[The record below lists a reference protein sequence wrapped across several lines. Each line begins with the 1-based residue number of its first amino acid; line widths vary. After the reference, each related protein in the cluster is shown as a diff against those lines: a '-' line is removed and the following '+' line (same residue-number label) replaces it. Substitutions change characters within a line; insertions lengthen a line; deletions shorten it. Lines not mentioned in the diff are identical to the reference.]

1 MNKPK
6 IKLIVVATAALLA
19 ELIAPI
25 FVGTASAAVPV
36 FAQAFVRPDHFK
48 ALTGTALTVCATPT
62 AATTALTE
70 DQVVIVIPTDAG
82 ATDFTL
88 DSNAAHWTAWND
100 NLPAGS
106 TFWPGMTSGTTHATS
121 VSGHTVTFPSGDLT
135 VAGGQ
140 VCFKIAGL
148 TLAGAA
154 VLTNG
159 STVSS
164 TGITGG
170 TFYSKVSSGPT
181 IVNQTNWAYTVTTDD
196 TIVVSAVVPPNFTL
210 ALDAYTDAFTTNL
223 DPTAIVSTAGR
234 TATIST
240 NAPGGW
246 IAWAKD
252 LYSGLHSAT
261 SSYTIASGLMNPY
274 PTQTKFVGNP
284 FFDLVPSGGG
294 VGREGYVMDV
304 TINTDATGGCT
315 VGTDAAYGSTTGSG
329 GGVLDNTAYEPI
341 ASCTGT
347 APATSDGDILN
358 LVERA
363 VIRGGTPAGTD
374 YTDSITVVGAGN
386 F

>member
-1 MNKPK
+1 
-6 IKLIVVATAALLA
+6 
-19 ELIAPI
+19 
-25 FVGTASAAVPV
+25 V
-36 FAQAFVRPDHFK
+36 FAQAFVRPDRFK

-62 AATTALTE
+62 AATTGVTE
-70 DQVVIVIPTDAG
+70 NQVVIVIPTDSG
-82 ATDFTL
+82 ATDFALNST
-88 DSNAAHWTAWND
+88 AANWTAWND

-121 VSGHTVTFPSGDLT
+121 VSGHTVTFASGDLT

-140 VCFKIAGL
+140 VCFKVAGL

-159 STVSS
+159 SAVSS

-170 TFYSKVSSGPT
+170 TLYAQDSAGPT
-181 IVNQTNWAYTVTTDD
+181 ISNQTNWAYTVTTDD

-210 ALDAYTDAFTTNL
+210 ALDGYADAFATNL

-252 LYSGLHSAT
+252 LYAGLHSVT

-274 PTQTKFVGNP
+274 PTQTKVVGNP
-284 FFDLVPSGGG
+284 FFDLIPSGGG

-304 TINTDATGGCT
+304 TINTDAAAGCT
-315 VGTDAAYGSTTGSG
+315 VGLDAAYGSLTGFG
-329 GGVLDNTAYEPI
+329 GGVLDNTAYQPI
-341 ASCTGT
+341 ANCTGAT
-347 APATSDGDILN
+347 PATSDGDILN